1 MQLDKTVGL
10 SYESFGVLERVVSQ
24 PRIPLATRIV
34 KIEVIVNKA
43 SILGYPWE
51 HIYEP
56 SSVVV
61 ISVPPLVQA
70 TPI

>member
-43 SILGYPWE
+43 SILGYP
-51 HIYEP
+51 
-56 SSVVV
+56 
-61 ISVPPLVQA
+61 
-70 TPI
+70 